1 MSKKHSSER
10 GRYRVEVTTTGKAVL
25 HVRNADSPFFIPLH
39 QVVEDVPDLDDLFT
53 AIGSVLAEI
62 QNEQ

>member
-1 MSKKHSSER
+1 MSKKHSAER
-10 GRYRVEVTTTGKAVL
+10 GRYRVEVTTTGKATL
-25 HVRNADSPFFIPLH
+25 HVRAADSTFFVPFP

-62 QNEQ
+62 ENEQ

>member
-10 GRYRVEVTTTGKAVL
+10 GRYRVEVSPAGKATL
-25 HVRNADSPFFIPLH
+25 HVRAADSAFFVPFQQI
-39 QVVEDVPDLDDLFT
+39 VEDATDLDDLFT
-53 AIGSVLAEI
+53 VIGSVLAEI